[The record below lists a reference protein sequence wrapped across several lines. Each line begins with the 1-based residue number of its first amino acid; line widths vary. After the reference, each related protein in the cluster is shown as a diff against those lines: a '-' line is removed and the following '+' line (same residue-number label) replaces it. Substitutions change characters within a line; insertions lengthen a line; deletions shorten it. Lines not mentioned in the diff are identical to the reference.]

1 MRMPV
6 TYQPGDQSAQ
16 GRSRVCQTASV
27 LFPQTRGGFRSAKAS
42 VDLSAAKQMT
52 DGVLTR
58 AAFGLSTQGNLTSL
72 CPNGSRWVW
81 EGLGECAQDAR
92 DMASI
97 YLGLLSI
104 LCFMVS
110 SLPQYYSSCKTGN
123 MDRAISFWF
132 LLLWLGGDTCNLVGS
147 FLANQLP
154 LQTYTA
160 VYYVFADLLML
171 GMYLYYKL
179 GNRMLENR
187 RVLHVVGVA
196 CVLGFTTS
204 LVQLPGLGPLPEV
217 VPSGFRG
224 RALLSA
230 SDVSPIKAFSS
241 REIIGFSIGSV
252 SSVLYLFSRLPQI
265 YTNFKR
271 KSTEGVSF
279 FLFALVILGNTTYG
293 LSVLLKN
300 PDDGQGEKS
309 YMIHHLPWLIGSL
322 GTLSLDL
329 FISLQFLI
337 YRKAKWGEAVSHGET
352 TPLIGS

>member
-1 MRMPV
+1 M
-6 TYQPGDQSAQ
+6 
-16 GRSRVCQTASV
+16 
-27 LFPQTRGGFRSAKAS
+27 
-42 VDLSAAKQMT
+42 SAATQTMVT
-52 DGVLTR
+52 NGVLAR
-58 AAFGLSTQGNLTSL
+58 GAFGWSTQGNLTSL
-72 CPNGSRWVW
+72 CPNGSKWVW
-81 EGLGECAQDAR
+81 EGLGECAQDSR

-104 LCFMVS
+104 LFFMVS

-123 MDRAISFWF
+123 MDRALSIWF

-147 FLANQLP
+147 FLADQLP

-171 GMYLYYKL
+171 GMYLYYKIS
-179 GNRMLENR
+179 NKMIERS

-196 CVLGFTTS
+196 CVLGFTTN
-204 LVQLPGLGPLPEV
+204 LAHLPGLDTQQEMF
-217 VPSGFRG
+217 PSGFRG
-224 RALLSA
+224 RALLST
-230 SDVSPIKAFSS
+230 SDLSPIKAFTP

-252 SSVLYLFSRLPQI
+252 SSVLYLCSRLPQM

-300 PDDGQGEKS
+300 PDVGQGEKS

-329 FISLQFLI
+329 IMSFQFLI
-337 YRKAKWGEAVSHGET
+337 YRNAKFDGVISHSET

>member
-1 MRMPV
+1 M
-6 TYQPGDQSAQ
+6 
-16 GRSRVCQTASV
+16 
-27 LFPQTRGGFRSAKAS
+27 
-42 VDLSAAKQMT
+42 SAASQNMQI
-52 DGVLTR
+52 DGVITSGPLEWT
-58 AAFGLSTQGNLTSL
+58 TEGNFTSL
-72 CPNGSRWVW
+72 CPNGSVWVW

-123 MDRAISFWF
+123 MDSALSIWF

-147 FLANQLP
+147 FLADQLP

-160 VYYVFADLLML
+160 VYYVLADLVML
-171 GMYLYYKL
+171 GMYFYYKL
-179 GNRMLENR
+179 RNKVVESR

-204 LVQLPGLGPLPEV
+204 LAHLPGLGTQQEI
-217 VPSGFRG
+217 VPSGFRS
-224 RALLSA
+224 RALLTT
-230 SDVSPIKAFSS
+230 SDVSRIRAFTPK
-241 REIIGFSIGSV
+241 EIIGFSIGSV
-252 SSVLYLFSRLPQI
+252 SSVLYLCSRLPQM

-271 KSTEGVSF
+271 KSTEGVSY

-300 PDDGQGEKS
+300 PDEGQGESS
-309 YMIHHLPWLIGSL
+309 YLIHHLPWLIGSL

-329 FISLQFLI
+329 VISVQFMI
-337 YRKAKWGEAVSHGET
+337 YRKAKVEVADGRDET